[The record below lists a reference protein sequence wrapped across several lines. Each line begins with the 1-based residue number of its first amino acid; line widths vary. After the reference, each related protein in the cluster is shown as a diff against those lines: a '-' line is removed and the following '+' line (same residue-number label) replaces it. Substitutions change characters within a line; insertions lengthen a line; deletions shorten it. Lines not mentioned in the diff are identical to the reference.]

1 MVRAQRVCTILGQV
15 DFYPQMGGEFSDRQ
29 LVYVLVGLR
38 VMHVLRDVCASA
50 IQVATELM
58 RSKMNDEIL
67 DALLAGFPLPSL
79 AIDRTERIIA
89 ANIEALTL
97 INQQARGQNYVTMLR
112 QPALLDA
119 IETTLT
125 DGKARSTQ
133 YLSNDG
139 AQDTAFRVSCRTVQG
154 LGQGAAGVV
163 LVSFEDMT
171 DKEQAGQMRRDFVA
185 NVSHE
190 LRTPLTAL
198 MGFIETLRGAARN
211 DPEAGARFLDIM
223 QNEAERMNRL
233 VGDLMSLN
241 RVEGDERVRPTQSVV
256 LNDILNSTLHTLQPL
271 AREGDVTFETEFPDI
286 PVTMIADGD
295 QLKQV
300 FTNIIMNAIKY
311 GGSGGRVTLRMTESV
326 REPVLRAPGVR
337 IQIIDYG
344 AGIDPIHLPR
354 LTERFYRADDHRS
367 RALGGTGLGLAIV
380 KHIINRHRG
389 RLRIESELGKGTT
402 FTVILPIHE
411 DL

>member
-1 MVRAQRVCTILGQV
+1 MTDA
-15 DFYPQMGGEFSDRQ
+15 
-29 LVYVLVGLR
+29 LR
-38 VMHVLRDVCASA
+38 GVVTGA
-50 IQVATELM
+50 IQAATALL
-58 RSKMNDEIL
+58 RSEMNDEIL
-67 DALLAGFPLPSL
+67 DALLAAFPLPSI
-79 AIDRTERIIA
+79 AIDGTERIIA
-89 ANIEALTL
+89 ANTEALTL
-97 INQQARGQNYVTMLR
+97 IGQQAIGQNYVTMLR
-112 QPALLDA
+112 QPALLEA

-125 DGKARSTQ
+125 DGMARATP

-139 AQDTAFRVSCRTVQG
+139 AQDTTFRVSCRAAQG
-154 LGQGAAGVV
+154 LGQGKAGIV
-163 LVSFEDMT
+163 LVSFEDVT
-171 DKEQAGQMRRDFVA
+171 DKEQAGQMRRDFVT

-198 MGFIETLRGAARN
+198 MGFIETLRGPARN

-223 QNEAERMNRL
+223 HKEAERMNRL

-241 RVEGDERVRPTQSVV
+241 RVEGDERVRPTQSII
-256 LNDILNSTLHTLQPL
+256 LNDILSSTLHTLQPL
-271 AREGDVTFETEFPDI
+271 ANEAEVTFEIDFPEV
-286 PVTMIADGD
+286 PVSMTADGD

-300 FTNIIMNAIKY
+300 FTNIIGNAIKY
-311 GGSGGRVTLRMTESV
+311 GGGGGRVTLRVTESA

-367 RALGGTGLGLAIV
+367 RELGGTGLGLAIV

-389 RLRIESELGKGTT
+389 RLRVESELGEGTT
-402 FTVILPIHE
+402 FTIILPIRE
-411 DL
+411 SA

>member
-1 MVRAQRVCTILGQV
+1 
-15 DFYPQMGGEFSDRQ
+15 
-29 LVYVLVGLR
+29 
-38 VMHVLRDVCASA
+38 
-50 IQVATELM
+50 
-58 RSKMNDEIL
+58 MNDEIL

-89 ANIEALTL
+89 ANTDALTL

-125 DGKARSTQ
+125 DGMARSTQ

-271 AREGDVTFETEFPDI
+271 AREADVTFETEFPDI

-311 GGSGGRVTLRMTESV
+311 GGTGGRVTLRMTESV

-344 AGIDPIHLPR
+344 AGIDSIHLPR